1 MKVDRGLR
9 SEVFRYTIAGI
20 LTTIVN
26 YSIYAFLTWCLL
38 DAQVFFEL
46 QCANIVSWI
55 LAVFFAYVINHQ
67 WVFQSKSKDI
77 VKEFTGFLVT
87 RFLTLLLDILIM
99 SLLVSLMLMNDK
111 IAKIISIIVTTIAN
125 YLLSKRVVFRL

>member
-38 DAQVFFEL
+38 DAQVFF
-46 QCANIVSWI
+46 
-55 LAVFFAYVINHQ
+55 AYVINHQ

-77 VKEFTGFLVT
+77 VKEFTGFLGT